1 MIYTLNDIE
10 KIKDNGFHWQM
21 PADALRIIKKL
32 SDTIGAVAYSPT
44 PVFPKKEK
52 REEIV
57 FNKPV
62 KPERPSHVKLTNE
75 ITSLL
80 NKLTANNYATLKES
94 ILDKIGLL
102 IELDI
107 SETTIANLILDIA
120 STNKF
125 YSHIYAGLYWELIQK
140 WTCFYD
146 ILHAQYAVF
155 HEQFTAIQTCDP
167 VKEYDLFCKITK
179 DNDKRRSFTMFIL
192 NLTKRAVFEPA
203 KLVDLLH
210 HFYATLDT
218 LIHQENQKHIVE
230 EIIEHVFL
238 IMKEGKTEFNLSTDY
253 ITRLSQSDVKTT
265 KSLSH
270 KIVFRCMDILE
281 IRS

>member
-1 MIYTLNDIE
+1 MNDIE
-10 KIKDNGFHWQM
+10 KIKDNGFQWQM
-21 PADALRIIKKL
+21 PAEALQIIKKL

-62 KPERPSHVKLTNE
+62 KAERPSDVKLMNE

-80 NKLTANNYATLKES
+80 NKLTSKNYENLKES
-94 ILDKIGLL
+94 IIDKISLL
-102 IELDI
+102 IDLHV
-107 SETTIANLILDIA
+107 SETNITNLILDIA

-125 YSHIYAGLYWELIQK
+125 YSHIYATLYWELTQK
-140 WTCFYD
+140 WGCFYD
-146 ILHAQYAVF
+146 ILNEHYKVYQ
-155 HEQFTAIQTCDP
+155 EQFKTIQTCDP

-179 DNDKRRSFTMFIL
+179 DNDKRRSFTMFIV
-192 NLTKRAVFEPA
+192 NLTKRSVFEPT
-203 KLVDLLH
+203 KLVDLLE
-210 HFYATLDT
+210 HFYQTLEQ

-238 IMKEGKTEFNLSTDY
+238 IMKDCRNEFNLSTDC
-253 ITRLSQSDVKTT
+253 IVRLSQTDVKST

-281 IRS
+281 LKN